1 MNSNSPSSI
10 VAEAGSGAEVT
21 EATSALAAARSGP
34 QVLAV
39 AAQPARWSA
48 WAVLIFA
55 LFAWQ
60 LLSATRLLSPLVFPA
75 PLQVLAAFQEAMA
88 GGRLLDDIIASLFRV
103 GVGLVLAALVGIPMG
118 LWLGLKIQARAA
130 LLPGLNFLR
139 SLSPL
144 AWIPFAIAWFGIGD
158 VPAMFLI
165 FMSCVFP
172 LALST
177 LNAVESIPKVYFRV
191 AQDFGL
197 RGANLLWE
205 VALPAITPQ
214 IVSALRVTTGVAWLV
229 VVAAEMLAGR
239 DGLGFLIWDARN
251 GARMDL
257 LVVGMITIGVI
268 GVLLD
273 RVLLRLTRWPIVR
286 WGYER

>member
-1 MNSNSPSSI
+1 MSPNSSFPTAAAAIES
-10 VAEAGSGAEVT
+10 
-21 EATSALAAARSGP
+21 AAARPTPS
-34 QVLAV
+34 AFSTSR
-39 AAQPARWSA
+39 AAPARWSA
-48 WAVLIFA
+48 WAVLLAA
-55 LFAWQ
+55 LAAWQ
-60 LLSATRLLSPLVFPA
+60 ILSATRILSPLVFPS
-75 PLQVLAAFQEAMA
+75 PLQVLAGFKEAMA
-88 GGRLLDDIIASLFRV
+88 GGRLFDDIIASLFRV
-103 GVGLVLAALVGIPMG
+103 GVGLGLAALVGIPIG
-118 LWLGLKIQARAA
+118 LWLGLKLQARAA

-197 RGANLLWE
+197 RGGDLLWE
-205 VALPAITPQ
+205 VALPAILPQ

-257 LVVGMITIGVI
+257 LVVGMITIGII

>member
-1 MNSNSPSSI
+1 M
-10 VAEAGSGAEVT
+10 
-21 EATSALAAARSGP
+21 
-34 QVLAV
+34 
-39 AAQPARWSA
+39 
-48 WAVLIFA
+48 
-55 LFAWQ
+55 
-60 LLSATRLLSPLVFPA
+60 LSPLVFPA
-75 PLQVLAAFQEAMA
+75 PLQVLAAFQEALA

-103 GVGLVLAALVGIPMG
+103 GVGLGLAALVGIPLG
-118 LWLGLKIQARAA
+118 LWLGLKLQARAA

-177 LNAVESIPKVYFRV
+177 LNAVEAIPQVYFRV

-197 RGANLLWE
+197 RGGELLWE

-257 LVVGMITIGVI
+257 LVVGMIVIGII

-273 RVLLRLTRWPIVR
+273 RVLLSLTRWPVVR
-286 WGYER
+286 WGYQQ